1 MNNSDESQRIVY
13 QTGLHWAMLLGPAM
27 VIFIGWMVMQSKGS
41 QSIAIFALGIFWGV
55 CSSISL
61 QRSRITLTADH
72 LNIQVG
78 FPWKRSLT
86 IPLQEISQLTYN
98 QPTLGAML
106 NFGKILLGHQGKRNF
121 AFRFVPRPADL
132 INAVQTALNALPRP
146 EQHLTEESV

>member
-1 MNNSDESQRIVY
+1 
-13 QTGLHWAMLLGPAM
+13 
-27 VIFIGWMVMQSKGS
+27 
-41 QSIAIFALGIFWGV
+41 
-55 CSSISL
+55 
-61 QRSRITLTADH
+61 